1 MSDKKTEKWA
11 KPESVNLP
19 SELRIAKFAEARIK
33 EITKLTGFISKRLF
47 LFYNIHAVAIY
58 ITKNSAPAFF
68 RPSIKPFQLDSKK
81 FQKNRHQNY

>member
-47 LFYNIHAVAIY
+47 LFYNIHTVAIY

-68 RPSIKPFQLDSKK
+68 STI
-81 FQKNRHQNY
+81 Y